1 MIEVANWH
9 VLQTRSQ
16 WEQQVHDALAAG
28 GHEVYLPRTRHWTT
42 PDGEQRACGAP
53 LFPGFLFVRGP
64 LDRDGLDQVRRTRGV
79 IAVVG
84 HDRPVVLPE
93 ADMQTIRRLLD
104 SGVPSVPHAFLCAG
118 RRVRVKD
125 GALGGLEGILARSR
139 PERGFFVMSF
149 PVLKRSVAVEMDA
162 AAVEPLDAPVAMRPA
177 RREADRFLLPVA
189 HDPQQAA

>member
-1 MIEVANWH
+1 MRVAIGADH
-9 VLQTRSQ
+9 AGFPLKEDLV
-16 WEQQVHDALAAG
+16 AYLAAG

-162 AAVEPLDAPVAMRPA
+162 ASVEPLDVPVALP
-177 RREADRFLLPVA
+177 RRRDAVRILSVA
-189 HDPQQAA
+189 HDPLQAA